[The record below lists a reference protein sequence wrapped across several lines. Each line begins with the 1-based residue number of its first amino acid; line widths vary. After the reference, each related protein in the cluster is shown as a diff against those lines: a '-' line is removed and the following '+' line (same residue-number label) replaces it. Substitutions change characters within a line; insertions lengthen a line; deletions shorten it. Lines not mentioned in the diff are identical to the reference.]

1 MFDFDFQTIL
11 QSILQWFLNPGLRIF
26 AIIIGGIIVY
36 KIFKKFSLHLIGVI
50 TKKTYADQDEEA
62 LEKRTKTL
70 AQIFLMAGKI
80 MIMSIVALMILPE
93 FGINIGAL
101 LAGLGVLGLAIG
113 FGSQSLVKDIVSGLF
128 ILIED
133 QYRVGDWVNIDG
145 TEGKVEDINLRRTI
159 LRGLN
164 GVQYFIIHSTIK
176 KVSNLSKGFSRVDMN
191 IALGYEVNLDRAIE
205 IINKTG
211 KALAQDTQFRA
222 IITKP
227 PEVLGIENIEGDKVS
242 LRILGD
248 TKPGKHWEVARELRK
263 RIKETLTKEE
273 ITMK

>member
-1 MFDFDFQTIL
+1 MPNFDFQIIL
-11 QSILQWFLNPGLRIF
+11 QSILQWLLNPGLKIL

-36 KIFKKFSLHLIGVI
+36 KIFKKFSLRLIEII
-50 TKKTYADQDEEA
+50 TKKTYADQDKNA
-62 LEKRTKTL
+62 LEKRTQTL

-80 MIMSIVALMILPE
+80 IIVSIIALMILPE

-145 TEGKVEDINLRRTI
+145 TEGKVEDINLRRTT

-191 IALGYEVNLDRAIE
+191 IALGYEVNLDKATE
-205 IINKTG
+205 IINNIG

-263 RIKETLTKEE
+263 RIKEALTKEE

>member
-1 MFDFDFQTIL
+1 MD
-11 QSILQWFLNPGLRIF
+11 IF
-26 AIIIGGIIVY
+26 
-36 KIFKKFSLHLIGVI
+36 I
-50 TKKTYADQDEEA
+50 TGRLKTETYDDKDGKA
-62 LEKRTKTL
+62 LEKRTQTL
-70 AQIFLMAGKI
+70 AQILLMAGKI

-145 TEGKVEDINLRRTI
+145 TEGKVEDIDLRRTI

-176 KVSNLSKGFSRVDMN
+176 KVANLSKGFSRVDMN
-191 IALGYEVNLDRAIE
+191 IALGYEVNLDKAIE

-211 KALAQDTQFRA
+211 NTLAQDTQFRA
-222 IITKP
+222 LITKP
-227 PEVLGIENIEGDKVS
+227 PEVLGVENIEGGKVS

-248 TKPGKHWEVARELRK
+248 TKPGKQWEVGRELRR
-263 RIKETLTKEE
+263 RIKEALTKEE
-273 ITMK
+273 IIMK

>member
-1 MFDFDFQTIL
+1 MPTFDFQTIL
-11 QSILQWFLNPGLRIF
+11 QSILQWFLSPGLKIF
-26 AIIIGGIIVY
+26 AIIIAGIIVY
-36 KIFKKFSLHLIGVI
+36 KIFKKFSLRLIGVI
-50 TKKTYADQDEEA
+50 TKKTYADQDNKA
-62 LEKRTKTL
+62 LEKRTQTL

-80 MIMSIVALMILPE
+80 MIILVVTMMILPE

-101 LAGLGVLGLAIG
+101 LAGIGVLGLAIG

-145 TEGKVEDINLRRTI
+145 TEGKVEDINLRRTT

-191 IALGYEVNLDRAIE
+191 IALGYEVNLDKAIE

-222 IITKP
+222 LITKP
-227 PEVLGIENIEGDKVS
+227 PEVLGVENIEGDKVS

-248 TKPGKHWEVARELRK
+248 TKPGKHWEVARALRK
-263 RIKETLTKEE
+263 RIKEALTKEE

>member
-1 MFDFDFQTIL
+1 MPDFDFQTIL
-11 QSILQWFLNPGLRIF
+11 QSILQWFLSPGIKILV
-26 AIIIGGIIVY
+26 IIIGGIIVY

-50 TKKTYADQDEEA
+50 TKKTYADQDGKA
-62 LEKRTKTL
+62 LEKRTQTL

-80 MIMSIVALMILPE
+80 MIMSMVALMILPE

-133 QYRVGDWVNIDG
+133 QYRVGDWINIDG

-176 KVSNLSKGFSRVDMN
+176 KVANLSKGFSRVDMN
-191 IALGYEVNLDRAIE
+191 IALGYEVNLDKAIE
-205 IINKTG
+205 IINRTG
-211 KALAQDTQFRA
+211 NALAQDTQFRA
-222 IITKP
+222 LITKP
-227 PEVLGIENIEGDKVS
+227 PEVLGVENIEGGKVS

-248 TKPGKHWEVARELRK
+248 TKPGKQWEVGRELRRK
-263 RIKETLTKEE
+263 IKEALTKEE

>member
-1 MFDFDFQTIL
+1 MPTLDFQTIL
-11 QSILQWFLNPGLRIF
+11 QSILQWLLNPGLKILV
-26 AIIIGGIIVY
+26 IIIGGIIVY
-36 KIFKKFSLHLIGVI
+36 KIFKKFSLHLIEII
-50 TKKTYADQDEEA
+50 TKKTHPGRDGKA
-62 LEKRTKTL
+62 LEKRTQTL
-70 AQIFLMAGKI
+70 IQVFLMAGKI
-80 MIMSIVALMILPE
+80 VIILVVALMILPE

-101 LAGLGVLGLAIG
+101 LAGIGILGLAIG

-145 TEGKVEDINLRRTI
+145 TEGKVEDINLRRTT
-159 LRGLN
+159 LRGLD
-164 GVQYFIIHSTIK
+164 GVQHFIIHSTIR

-191 IALGYEVNLDRAIE
+191 IALGYEVSLDRAIE

-222 IITKP
+222 LVVKP
-227 PEVLGIENIEGDKVS
+227 PEVLGVESIEGGKVS

-248 TKPGKHWEVARELRK
+248 TKPGKQWEVARELRK
-263 RIKETLTKEE
+263 RIKEALTKEE